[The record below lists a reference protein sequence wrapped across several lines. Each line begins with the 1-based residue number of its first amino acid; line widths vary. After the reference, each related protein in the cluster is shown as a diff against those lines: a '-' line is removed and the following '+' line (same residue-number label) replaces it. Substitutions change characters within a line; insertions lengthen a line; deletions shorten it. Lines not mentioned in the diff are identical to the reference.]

1 MLLEKLKNYEII
13 LASKSPRRQFLLKE
27 LGIDFET
34 AEIEIDEK
42 YPDNLL
48 REQIALYLCEL
59 KANAFK
65 FVNNNEKTLVITAD
79 TIVWFNNQVLNK
91 PKDFDE
97 AVEML
102 QRLSG
107 EKHQVYT
114 AVCLKT
120 KNKQKSFFACSD
132 VYFRNLTKEEIYWYV
147 ENCKPYDKAGA
158 YGAQEWLG
166 YIGIERIEGSYF
178 NVVGLPTQKLFDE
191 LMKFIEIESV

>member
-42 YPDNLL
+42 YPGNLL

-65 FVNNNEKTLVITAD
+65 FINNNEKTLVITAD

-132 VYFRNLTKEEIYWYV
+132 VYFRNLTKEEIHWYV

-191 LMKFIEIESV
+191 LMKFV

>member
-1 MLLEKLKNYEII
+1 
-13 LASKSPRRQFLLKE
+13 
-27 LGIDFET
+27 
-34 AEIEIDEK
+34 
-42 YPDNLL
+42 
-48 REQIALYLCEL
+48 
-59 KANAFK
+59 
-65 FVNNNEKTLVITAD
+65 
-79 TIVWFNNQVLNK
+79 
-91 PKDFDE
+91 
-97 AVEML
+97 ML

-132 VYFRNLTKEEIYWYV
+132 VYFRNLTKEEIHWYV

-178 NVVGLPTQKLFDE
+178 NVVGLPTQTLFDE
-191 LMKFIEIESV
+191 LMKFV